1 MNMEAQDGTAA
12 WHGPVVDMDPPH
24 GGRPGRSGLVREQP
38 WVCRET
44 RPLNSAQSQA
54 RSHPVPAFPQGMEA
68 SWEASSAPLRDHVL
82 SDQQPNTGCRRWYI
96 NIQTVGVNGKEGNS
110 SHAVSTAGKCSEQ
123 CGWLSGHV
131 SSRSK
136 SSPNVLCVLCKLG

>member
-1 MNMEAQDGTAA
+1 MGLQRNAA
-12 WHGPVVDMDPPH
+12 LEQCSE
-24 GGRPGRSGLVREQP
+24 SGSKSP
-38 WVCRET
+38 
-44 RPLNSAQSQA
+44 SASI
-54 RSHPVPAFPQGMEA
+54 PQGMEA

-110 SHAVSTAGKCSEQ
+110 SHAVSTAGECSEQ